1 MMIAMSVALLGT
13 MSCTKDL
20 YDENAVAEREA
31 AKAVV
36 NEEKLLEAYK
46 ADFVQ
51 TYGEVKPDQ
60 TWDFAPN
67 NVSFQTGSRAATRGA
82 STAAGTRGWLEDF
95 ISWLIG
101 PGYLT
106 PTNPQPT
113 PSVNA
118 ITELDEWY
126 EVPSATRAL
135 MNTVFGEGNNNTQKL
150 MEGTFFEMIVP
161 ENDFYILPIYMG
173 QSGGSFKLFLHVE
186 GVEKDIL
193 VWNKWQ
199 NIRYK
204 MNESDENWTNL
215 TSTSNRDGK
224 NLVGVSNI
232 QSKPIKISVANLPKN
247 AKMYFYLVI
256 TEQASVYN
264 HKGDILSSLNGYIK
278 EYAFKAGEVNLNTLP
293 GVDNTSNDKV
303 ECKFFGC
310 EDASTSRTDKDFNDV
325 VFLSYGQPHVPQSSK
340 VQDLTMVKSK
350 RYMIEDLGM
359 ANDKDFNDIVV
370 DVTQTFE
377 AQIMT
382 YDDGTPLSGYE
393 NPDYQLVDTK
403 AEVRALGGILDFEL
417 KLGNTTWRKSDTFTD
432 FSQMLGTSAPDL
444 KAAPLH
450 VIENVTGFNIDANN
464 IEVTVFNEGDQVAR
478 KVAFPADGDIPLM
491 IATPLNIVWS
501 KERVKFPFEV
511 YEGSAD

>member
-1 MMIAMSVALLGT
+1 MKKNFMMIAMSVALLGT

-46 ADFVQ
+46 A
-51 TYGEVKPDQ
+51 
-60 TWDFAPN
+60 DFAPN

-193 VWNKWQ
+193 VWNKNNCIPLGLPSNAGMVSHICELIFCFNQTGSRAFSHPQWKKGVWNGQ
-199 NIRYK
+199 QMINRIDSK
-204 MNESDENWTNL
+204 NQMNN
-215 TSTSNRDGK
+215 
-224 NLVGVSNI
+224 
-232 QSKPIKISVANLPKN
+232 
-247 AKMYFYLVI
+247 
-256 TEQASVYN
+256 
-264 HKGDILSSLNGYIK
+264 
-278 EYAFKAGEVNLNTLP
+278 EY
-293 GVDNTSNDKV
+293 
-303 ECKFFGC
+303 
-310 EDASTSRTDKDFNDV
+310 
-325 VFLSYGQPHVPQSSK
+325 SK
-340 VQDLTMVKSK
+340 VHHATFPVEFAGQVIEMYSEKSVL
-350 RYMIEDLGM
+350 DQFG
-359 ANDKDFNDIVV
+359 
-370 DVTQTFE
+370 
-377 AQIMT
+377 
-382 YDDGTPLSGYE
+382 GT
-393 NPDYQLVDTK
+393 
-403 AEVRALGGILDFEL
+403 
-417 KLGNTTWRKSDTFTD
+417 
-432 FSQMLGTSAPDL
+432 GTS
-444 KAAPLH
+444 
-450 VIENVTGFNIDANN
+450 
-464 IEVTVFNEGDQVAR
+464 
-478 KVAFPADGDIPLM
+478 M
-491 IATPLNIVWS
+491 IAAEQLGRKCFMMELDPHYCDIIIARWEKFTGQKAY
-501 KERVKFPFEV
+501 KEL
-511 YEGSAD
+511 